1 MRAGNFSFYYTQR
14 SLAGIKIIVKAAFYV
29 TTTLSA
35 GINLRESLV
44 SFHTGARREV
54 SQFQS
59 RRLRFLMACKCRT
72 RVRIYNLLLRDSRP
86 TTRAKKH

>member
-35 GINLRESLV
+35 GINLRERVL
-44 SFHTGARREV
+44 F
-54 SQFQS
+54 
-59 RRLRFLMACKCRT
+59 RFTLGLEEKFRNF
-72 RVRIYNLLLRDSRP
+72 NLDGCDF
-86 TTRAKKH
+86 

>member
-44 SFHTGARREV
+44 SFSHWGSKRSFAISISTAAIFDG
-54 SQFQS
+54 
-59 RRLRFLMACKCRT
+59 L
-72 RVRIYNLLLRDSRP
+72 
-86 TTRAKKH
+86 